1 MVVMRS
7 PARPRRAALLA
18 VVVSLLA
25 ALLATAPGP
34 AAQAA
39 DDKGLANGAIK
50 FPQRDQP
57 ALKMLWFDKNW
68 SYLGQRSL
76 GKADGYSLWLS
87 PGTYHLQFVDQRP
100 AYDVTKYAP
109 TDIQVTVRANDIT
122 TKTVTMWK
130 GAAITGTAK
139 AGGKPLGGARLVAAN
154 KTEQSFATTA
164 NSKGQ
169 FAIGGLPQG
178 QYSVFTYDKRKQWVG
193 KSIWAGSV
201 KPGQGKNVDIALT
214 TKAGSMTVYLFT
226 PAGRLRNTTP
236 VTVMS
241 KQTGQ
246 WWTGTARN
254 GTAVFKGLY
263 PGAYTM
269 KFDGAGVWFARTG
282 SVLRASVKPGQM
294 AFGKFDITQRGG
306 WITGNL
312 VDAGAPDVV
321 LDPAYDGAKG
331 ALLRLFNKAGDEIAS
346 TYSGADGYFVINGQL
361 ATQSGLTIVVQP
373 GPNSGGYMRGEGYCH
388 FDSREFADVELTT
401 GEETYVGDLAIPR
414 TADQKDPACA
424 SESPAARGG
433 RGARR

>member
-1 MVVMRS
+1 MVGMRS
-7 PARPRRAALLA
+7 PARPRRAALVVL
-18 VVVSLLA
+18 VVSLLA

-57 ALKMLWFDKNW
+57 ALKMLWFDRDWK
-68 SYLGQRSL
+68 YLGQKSL
-76 GKADGYSLWLS
+76 GKADGYSIWLS

-100 AYDVTKYAP
+100 AYDVAKYAP
-109 TDIQVTVRANDIT
+109 TDVQVTVRANDIS
-122 TKTVTMWK
+122 TKTVTMWR
-130 GAAITGTAK
+130 GAAITGTAR

-193 KSIWAGSV
+193 KSVWAGAV
-201 KPGQGKNVDIALT
+201 KPGRGKNLKIALT
-214 TKAGSMTVYLFT
+214 TRAGSMTVYLFT
-226 PAGRLRNTTP
+226 PAGRLRTTTP
-236 VTVMS
+236 VTVTS
-241 KQTGQ
+241 KKTGQ
-246 WWTGTARN
+246 WWSGTARN

-263 PGAYTM
+263 PGAYTL
-269 KFDGAGVWFARTG
+269 KFDGAGVWFAKTG
-282 SVLRASVKPGQM
+282 TVMRASVKPGRM
-294 AFGKFDITQRGG
+294 AFGKFDITKRGG

-312 VDAGAPDVV
+312 VDAGAPD
-321 LDPAYDGAKG
+321 LTLNPPYDGARG
-331 ALLRLFNKAGDEIAS
+331 AQLRLFDDDGREIAS
-346 TYSGADGYFVINGQL
+346 TYSGADGSFVISGQL

-373 GPNSGGYMRGEGYCH
+373 GIDSAGWMRGEGYCH
-388 FDSREFADVELTT
+388 FDAATFAGFGLTT

-414 TADQKDPACA
+414 TPPKPGQGTSPECA
-424 SESPAARGG
+424 VPENE
-433 RGARR
+433 ARR

>member
-25 ALLATAPGP
+25 ALVATAPGP

-39 DDKGLANGAIK
+39 DSQGLVNGAIK
-50 FPQRDQP
+50 FPQRDAP
-57 ALKMLWFDKNW
+57 ALKMLWFDRDW

-76 GKADGYSLWLS
+76 GKANGYSLWLS

-100 AYDVTKYAP
+100 SYDVTKYAP

-122 TKTVTMWK
+122 TKAVTMWK
-130 GAAITGTAK
+130 GAAITGTAR

-154 KTEQSFATTA
+154 KTQQSFSTTA

-178 QYSVFTYDKRKQWVG
+178 QYSVFTYDKRKAWVG
-193 KSIWAGSV
+193 KSAWAGAV
-201 KPGQGKNVDIALT
+201 KPGQGKNLSITLT
-214 TKAGSMTVYLFT
+214 KKAGSMTVYLFT

-361 ATQSGLTIVVQP
+361 ATQSGVTIVVQP

-424 SESPAARGG
+424 SESPAPRGG
-433 RGARR
+433 RGGRR